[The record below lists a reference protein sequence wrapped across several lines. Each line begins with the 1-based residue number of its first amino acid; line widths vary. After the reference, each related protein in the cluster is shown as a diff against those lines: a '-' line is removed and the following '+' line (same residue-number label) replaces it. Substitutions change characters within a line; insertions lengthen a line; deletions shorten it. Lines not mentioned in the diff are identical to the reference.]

1 MLKLADRSNVHS
13 MCISALDQKGA
24 SRMMSKASHHNERCI
39 MKSVKRGMGI
49 VCASLMICGLLAVPK
64 PAWATDGSSSSQHRL
79 LSAELKA
86 KIERLKDKLRD
97 QREDHHNPSGLS
109 GSVEALQTEVA
120 SLKTDLA
127 GMASNQSAL
136 LGQIS
141 ALLARVD
148 TLERNGGG
156 GGSAPPL
163 TELAKYIT
171 VDSNPI
177 NGVKGP
183 HVIFT
188 GVNLHVRSG
197 SGSTGDNGTPTG
209 LGNLIIGYNEGPHP
223 DPTSG
228 RNGSHNI
235 VGGTLNAFTST
246 AGLVMGYQNWVQGE
260 YATILG
266 GRGNL
271 AQGRASAI
279 LGGQVNFTGS
289 ENQTVP

>member
-1 MLKLADRSNVHS
+1 
-13 MCISALDQKGA
+13 
-24 SRMMSKASHHNERCI
+24 
-39 MKSVKRGMGI
+39 MKNMKRGMGI
-49 VCASLMICGLLAVPK
+49 VCASLMIFGLLAVPN
-64 PAWATDGSSSSQHRL
+64 PALAADKQPSQDRQQQHRL
-79 LSAELKA
+79 LTAELKA

-97 QREDHHNPSGLS
+97 HREDHRNNSGGLS

-120 SLKTDLA
+120 SLKADLA
-127 GMASNQSAL
+127 GMVSNHSVL

-141 ALLARVD
+141 TLLARVD
-148 TLERNGGG
+148 TLERTGGG
-156 GGSAPPL
+156 GGSSPAL
-163 TELAKYIT
+163 TEVAKYLT
-171 VDSNPI
+171 VDPNPI

-197 SGSTGDNGTPTG
+197 SGSTGDSGTPTG

-235 VGGTLNAFTST
+235 VGGTLNAFTSS
-246 AGLVMGYQNWVQGE
+246 AGLVMGYQNWIQGE

-271 AQGRASAI
+271 AQGRASSI